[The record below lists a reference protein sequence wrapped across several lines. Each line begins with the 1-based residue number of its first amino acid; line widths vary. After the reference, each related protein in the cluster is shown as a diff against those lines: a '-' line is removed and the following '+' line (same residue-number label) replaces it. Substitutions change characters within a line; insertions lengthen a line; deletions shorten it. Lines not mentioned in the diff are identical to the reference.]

1 MISVSIHAASP
12 YLIRWPGI
20 ETLPEE
26 RLPGVSRKGTGHLHY
41 TEMILERLV
50 QLTPLL
56 HGQIVERFYLDP
68 QKVSRDLASL
78 SQPFFS

>member
-12 YLIRWPGI
+12 YLTRWPGI

-26 RLPGVSRKGTGHLHY
+26 RLPGVSRKGTGHLHHH
-41 TEMILERLV
+41 EVFLETVV

-56 HGQIVERFYLDP
+56 HGERVHILYLDP

-78 SQPFFS
+78 G